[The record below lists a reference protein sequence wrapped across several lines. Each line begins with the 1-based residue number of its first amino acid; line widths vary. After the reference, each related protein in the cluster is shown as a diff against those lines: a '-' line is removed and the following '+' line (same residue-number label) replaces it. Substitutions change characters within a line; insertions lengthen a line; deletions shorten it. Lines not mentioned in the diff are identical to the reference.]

1 MKIKYYLLMILVLGT
16 VLVACNKDDGPE
28 GETAVPVKDRAE
40 QQVID
45 NDSLIGYLETHY
57 YNSSAFVSNPDPSLS
72 DLIITELP
80 EDGILPD
87 PTNNTILIDAIE
99 ERSTVF
105 EETDYKF
112 YILKL
117 NQGGGD
123 TPSFADL
130 IRVTYEGFLLDDT
143 VFDSAVTPVD
153 FDMVP
158 NLGGS
163 IISGWRKVFPEFSEA
178 ESFVDN
184 GDGTVD
190 FMNHG
195 VGVMFLPS
203 GLAYFSQTQAT
214 IPAYSPLI
222 FKFELLQTSQNDHDN
237 DGIPSY
243 LEDLNG
249 DTELTIDDDD
259 TDGDLLPDYFDAD
272 DDGDGIL
279 TINELVPTVY
289 TIDTNQGEQEP
300 VLEVGEFEISRSDDA
315 GIITINTV
323 KIVDSNNDGIND
335 YLDENIT
342 INYNDEG

>member
-1 MKIKYYLLMILVLGT
+1 MILVLGT
-16 VLVACNKDDGPE
+16 VLVACNKDDGSG
-28 GETAVPVKDRAE
+28 GETAVPLRDKAE
-40 QQVID
+40 QQVMD

-57 YNSSAFVSNPDPSLS
+57 YNSSTFVSNSDPSLS
-72 DLIITELP
+72 DLIISKLP
-80 EDGILPD
+80 ENGVLPD
-87 PTNNTILIDAIE
+87 PTNNTLLIDAIE
-99 ERSTVF
+99 ARSTVL
-105 EETDYKF
+105 EEINYEY

-163 IISGWRKVFPEFSEA
+163 IISGWRKVFPEFSA
-178 ESFVDN
+178 TESFVDN

-190 FMNHG
+190 FVNHG

-203 GLAYFSQTQAT
+203 GLGYFSVPQAT
-214 IPAYSPLI
+214 IPSYSPLV

-249 DTELTIDDDD
+249 DSELTIDDDD
-259 TDGDLLPDYFDAD
+259 TDGDLLPNYFDAD
-272 DDGDGIL
+272 DDGDGVL
-279 TINELVPTVY
+279 TIDELVPTVY
-289 TIDTNQGEQEP
+289 AIDTNQGDQEP
-300 VLEVGEFEISRSDDA
+300 VLGVGEFEISRFDDA

-323 KIVDSNNDGIND
+323 RIVDSNNDGLDD

-342 INYNDEG
+342 INYNEEG